1 MKTNLRTRA
10 ALTTSLM
17 MGSITL
23 LSPSVALSQSI
34 GVGTYTGYHN
44 NIQGNVVSTVLN
56 INGTYTCTEGTCF
69 TATMTFPNSG
79 YFGTDIATGHFSG
92 TSFTLRRY
100 IGPGN
105 YTQTWNGITNTTGV
119 SGSWFTDTDPFNRG
133 VFYLNQ

>member
-34 GVGTYTGYHN
+34 SVGTYTGYHGN
-44 NIQGNVVSTVLN
+44 TQGSGSNTVLN
-56 INGTYTCTEGTCF
+56 INGTYRCTEGTCF

-79 YFGTDIATGHFSG
+79 YFETDIATGHFSG
-92 TSFTLRRY
+92 TNFTLRRY
-100 IGPGN
+100 IRPLN
-105 YTQTWNGITNTTGV
+105 YVQTWNGITSTTGV
-119 SGSWFTDTDPFNRG
+119 SGNWFTDPEPFNRG
-133 VFYLNQ
+133 VFNLNR